1 MSGDGTFAWRAIGPR
16 DAANWAG
23 LLAAISATDRDW
35 EYFSE
40 QDLLEDFSD
49 PDMNFPRGS
58 VAVYHQRTMAG
69 FGALAARS
77 AAEPVHDM
85 RYQGGV
91 HPAYRGRGLG
101 GQLLDWAETAA
112 IPLHQERYPGRPL
125 SLSGSCLS
133 HNAGA
138 IALYAAHGYLPS
150 RWFHGMARDLSAE
163 VPAASVPAGVE
174 VVGVTPERWEDA
186 RLIRNEAFRDH
197 WGSTETTV
205 AAWAHYMQAGA
216 FRPALSFLAYAGT
229 EPLSLVIGHEYE
241 AYAAATGRREFYIAL
256 VGTRRAGRGRGIAS
270 ALLLR
275 ALAGARAAGFT
286 FASLGVDAD
295 SPTGALGLYQRAGF
309 TVEITTVTQTKPL
322 LAGTAGPAPGPG
334 GGAQPEGT
342 PRGGH

>member
-1 MSGDGTFAWRAIGPR
+1 MGGDGTFAWRPIGPQ
-16 DAANWAG
+16 DAADWAG

-49 PDMNFPRGS
+49 PDLDFPRGS

-133 HNAGA
+133 RNDGA
-138 IALYAAHGYLPS
+138 IALYAAHGYRPS
-150 RWFHGMARDLSAE
+150 RWFHGMVRDLSAE
-163 VPAASVPAGVE
+163 VPAASVPAGME

-334 GGAQPEGT
+334 GGPQPGGT
-342 PRGGH
+342 LPGGH